1 MLAIG
6 ICMKFLFIHIQ
17 ETYFCRQTKM
27 SVINDENSE
36 ELRKS
41 AVMTPSLVLDYENWL
56 ATLGLYFFQI
66 WSNNDKITQK

>member
-1 MLAIG
+1 
-6 ICMKFLFIHIQ
+6 
-17 ETYFCRQTKM
+17 M